1 VTIAETHFAGLG
13 AALSPAESQLAFR
26 AVLDALARP
35 GLPAQ
40 LPVSPE
46 SSPTPGAALP
56 PVLLPLLALADLGTG
71 VCVLGAEGF
80 LDRHWAGVLS
90 TATSAPGVPLERA
103 RLVGA
108 LGPISAE
115 EIHRLRRGTPLAPE
129 DGALLAVAVAGLA
142 GGPRRWW
149 LSGPGIA
156 GRRAASPLG
165 VPDEFVAARADAVAG
180 YPAGIDALLVAPD
193 GGILGLP
200 RTTSI
205 EEERN

>member
-1 VTIAETHFAGLG
+1 VTITETHRADLR

-40 LPVSPE
+40 LPVPE
-46 SSPTPGAALP
+46 ARGVTLP

-71 VCVLGAEGF
+71 VCVLGAED
-80 LDRHWAGVLS
+80 LPERDWAGVLS
-90 TATSAPGVPLERA
+90 TATSAPRVPLEGA

-108 LGPISAE
+108 AGPISGE
-115 EIHRLRRGTPLAPE
+115 EIRRLRRGTALAPE
-129 DGALLAVAVAGLA
+129 DGALLALAVAGLA

-149 LSGPGIA
+149 LSGPGVP
-156 GRRAASPLG
+156 GRRAIRPLG
-165 VPDEFVAARADAVAG
+165 VPDEFLVARADAVAG
-180 YPAGIDALLVAPD
+180 YPAGIDVLLVGPD
-193 GGILGLP
+193 GGLLGLP
-200 RTTSI
+200 RTTII